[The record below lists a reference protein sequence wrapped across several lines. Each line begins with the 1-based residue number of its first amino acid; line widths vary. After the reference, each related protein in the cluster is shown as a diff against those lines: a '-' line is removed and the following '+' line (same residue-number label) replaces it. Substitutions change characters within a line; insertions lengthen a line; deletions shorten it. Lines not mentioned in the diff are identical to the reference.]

1 MEKFRLCAFADEAD
15 KAISGQVKALHE
27 NEIKLIELRG
37 VDGKNVADL
46 IPSEAQGLKKRFDCE
61 GIAVWSIGS
70 PIGKVDITSPAADEL
85 DRFSRP
91 RIYFPLKISECSA
104 FTKPIPRQ
112 LALTRSAAD
121 STI

>member
-1 MEKFRLCAFADEAD
+1 MYDIITSNTNPYMRWIMEKFRLCAFADEAD

-46 IPSEAQGLKKRFDCE
+46 IPSEAQELKKRFDCE

-70 PIGKVDITSPAADEL
+70 PIGKVDIKNSETLEIKFQS
-85 DRFSRP
+85 SRV
-91 RIYFPLKISECSA
+91 LK
-104 FTKPIPRQ
+104 F
-112 LALTRSAAD
+112 
-121 STI
+121 